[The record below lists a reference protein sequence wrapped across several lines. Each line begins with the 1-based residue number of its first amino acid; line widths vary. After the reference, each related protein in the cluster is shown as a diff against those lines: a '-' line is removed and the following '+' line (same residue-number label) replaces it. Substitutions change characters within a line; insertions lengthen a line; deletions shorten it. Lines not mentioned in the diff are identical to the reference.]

1 MPQYL
6 SNLDL
11 SKNEL
16 QNARIQNLATAPTG
30 AVAGQIYYNTGD
42 SNLYVYDGSAWVDLT
57 SQGVTYAA
65 GTGLTLTGTTFS
77 VNYGTTSTTAAVGN
91 DSRFPTADEKSALSG
106 TSGTP
111 SGTNKYVT
119 SNDSRLS
126 DSRTPTGTAGGDL
139 TGSYPNPTIGTG
151 AITSAKIL
159 DGTIVDA
166 DISSTA
172 AIALSKLATDPLA
185 RANHTGTQT
194 ASTISNFDT
203 QVRTNRLDQ
212 MAAPTASVSLNSQ
225 KITGLADGTS
235 AGDAVNKGQLDAAQN
250 GLDVKASV
258 RVATTGSN
266 ITIATALNSGDTLDG
281 VTLANGDRVLVKDQ
295 TSKAENGIWVVA
307 ASPARAEDANAA
319 GELSGGSFVFVEEG
333 TANAD
338 TGWVITTNGSI
349 TPGTTAHDWAV
360 FSRAGEMLAGDG
372 LSKTGATFAV
382 DSTVARRNADNTI
395 SGNVIASKATTTTSP
410 VVSGTT
416 SSSGVG
422 VKGESSSG
430 AGVEGTSATGPA
442 FRVSTGH
449 GTGAAFDAN
458 SEGKIVNVVDPT
470 SAQDAATK
478 AYVDAQVGAS
488 NYKAN
493 IGNGSA
499 TSITVTHSLGT
510 RDVAVEVFRNSGD
523 YDTVICDVQRT
534 STSAVTLVFGT
545 APTTNQYRVLIRAV

>member
-16 QNARIQNLATAPTG
+16 QNARIQNLATAPSSP
-30 AVAGQIYYNTGD
+30 VEGQIYYDTTND
-42 SNLYVYDGSAWVDLT
+42 NLYVYTTAGWVDLT
-57 SQGVTYAA
+57 AQGFTYSA
-65 GTGLTLTGTTFS
+65 GTGLTLSDTTFS
-77 VNYGTTSTTAAVGN
+77 VTYGTSSGTAAQG
-91 DSRFPTADEKSALSG
+91 
-106 TSGTP
+106 
-111 SGTNKYVT
+111 
-119 SNDSRLS
+119 NDSRLS
-126 DSRTPTGTAGGDL
+126 DSRTPTGSAGGDL
-139 TGSYPNPTIGTG
+139 AGTYPNPTIASG
-151 AITSAKIL
+151 AVTSTAIAN
-159 DGTIVDA
+159 GTIVNE
-166 DISSTA
+166 DISASA

-194 ASTISNFDT
+194 ASTISDFNT
-203 QVRTNRLDQ
+203 AVQTSRLDQ

-258 RVATTGSN
+258 RAATAGSN
-266 ITIATALNSGDTLDG
+266 ITISTALNSGDTLDG
-281 VTLANGDRVLVKDQ
+281 VTLANGDRILVKDQ
-295 TSKAENGIWVVA
+295 TDKSQNGLWIVG
-307 ASPARAEDANAA
+307 STPERAGDANAA

-338 TGWVITTNGSI
+338 TGWVVTTNGSI

-360 FSRAGEMLAGDG
+360 FSRAGELLAGDG
-372 LSKTGATFAV
+372 LTKTGATLAV
-382 DSTVARRNADNTI
+382 DSSVARLT
-395 SGNVIASKATTTTSP
+395 GATFT
-410 VVSGTT
+410 G
-416 SSSGVG
+416 
-422 VKGESSSG
+422 K
-430 AGVEGTSATGPA
+430 VEAAHATNPA
-442 FRVSTGH
+442 FKVTTGH

-458 SEGKIVNVVDPT
+458 SEGKIINVVDPS

-534 STSAVTLVFGT
+534 STSVVTLVFGT
-545 APTTNQYRVLIRAV
+545 APTTNQYRVLVRAV

>member
-6 SNLDL
+6 SNLNL

-30 AVAGQIYYNTGD
+30 AVTGQIYYNTGD
-42 SNLYVYDGSAWVDLT
+42 SNLYVYDGSSWIDLT
-57 SQGVTYAA
+57 SQGVTYTA
-65 GTGLTLTGTTFS
+65 GTGLTLTGSSFS
-77 VNYGTTSTTAAVGN
+77 VNYGTASGTAAQG
-91 DSRFPTADEKSALSG
+91 
-106 TSGTP
+106 
-111 SGTNKYVT
+111 
-119 SNDSRLS
+119 NDSRLS
-126 DSRTPTGTAGGDL
+126 DSRTPTGSAGGDL
-139 TGSYPNPTIGTG
+139 TGTYPNPTIASG
-151 AITSAKIL
+151 AVTSTAIAN
-159 DGTIVDA
+159 GTIVND
-166 DISSTA
+166 DISASA
-172 AIALSKLATDPLA
+172 AIALSKLASDPVA
-185 RANHTGTQT
+185 GANHTGTQT
-194 ASTISNFDT
+194 ASTISDFNT
-203 QVRTNRLDQ
+203 AVRTNKLNE

-258 RVATTGSN
+258 RAATTAN
-266 ITIATALNSGDTLDG
+266 ITIATALNSGDSIDG

-295 TSKAENGIWVVA
+295 TTKSENGIYVVA

-319 GELSGGSFVFVEEG
+319 GELHGGAFTFVEEG
-333 TANAD
+333 TTWGD

-360 FSRAGEMLAGDG
+360 FSRAGELVAGDG
-372 LSKTGATFAV
+372 LSKTAATLAV

-430 AGVEGTSATGPA
+430 SGVEGTSATGPA
-442 FRVSTGH
+442 FKVTAGH

-458 SEGKIVNVVDPT
+458 SEGKIVNLVDPT
-470 SAQDAATK
+470 TAQDAATK

-493 IGNGSA
+493 IGDGSA

-510 RDVAVEVFRNSGD
+510 RDVAVEVFRNSGN
-523 YDTVICDVQRT
+523 YDTVICDVERT
-534 STSAVTLVFGT
+534 STSAITLIFGT
-545 APTTNQYRVLIRAV
+545 APTSNQYRVLVRAV